1 MSLITITGLDRLSH
15 GASIAPPPFRFI
27 GRHLRPLAEP
37 MALLAIL
44 GVARPCRRC

>member
-15 GASIAPPPFRFI
+15 AASIAPPPFRFI